1 MSGNAKLKKIN
12 SRIIGTIFALTLL
25 IPSNIGIDFYGI
37 NFEDLPLIFVFFY
50 LLVEKVSKFEIKKF
64 DRVFFI
70 FIFFFVLYTSF
81 LVEEIKIFNQT
92 NLRFYFY
99 FTLSYLCVDYF
110 KKNNNKVLEFFEPL
124 SIVMIANFVLIL
136 FQISL
141 PGTIDGWIS
150 NNTNSTNIFVSGRLG
165 GFQGGGPNV
174 IGIFCAIYSLIC
186 IYKLF
191 TADDSKKYL
200 IENKTNTFLLI
211 LSLINLL
218 FTFSRGSFLAL
229 AVGIFSLLL
238 FTEKYSRSFKYKIVI
253 TATLFGVIAMY
264 MFPSIFLKESNR
276 TFLNS
281 LGIQNTELFTGVGGG
296 NYIKSVYK
304 DYLITLEEDVLN
316 DQFNISYTDSDYK
329 LKSNESVTSS
339 STPVEGY
346 LKLKFDYRDN
356 FLPRSIISFF
366 YSDDGDEWKQLG
378 SNHTNGLIIDLIEN
392 DSYFEVGGWG
402 DGQSPGGQ
410 HLSGFLNKVVI
421 QTDEYKREFTF
432 SKSNRDKDYYLLTPE
447 LRNEYEN
454 SVDYRNNSIR
464 LDRPRDYWV
473 ALPNEVNL
481 SGKDFEIVVFLN
493 LDSVPKGHETLFSQ
507 SSIFRLNEEFNDQSW
522 KWSIIDG
529 RMYFFWIEEVIS
541 GYANFVGGQSLR
553 SGKLISTDG
562 NFDSIISNFSLS
574 QYDEITTSHNGFLTM
589 AVEYGLLIIL
599 LILFFIIYLII
610 KNYNKKNEIEVA
622 LLFML
627 LTQNITNDLIYAP
640 DVAIYFW
647 IIPFYFLANILR
659 RLRIL

>member
-1 MSGNAKLKKIN
+1 MSGNAILMKIN

-25 IPSNIGIDFYGI
+25 IPSNIGINFYGI
-37 NFEDLPLIFVFFY
+37 NFEDLPLIFVFLY
-50 LLVEKVSKFEIKKF
+50 LLVEKVYKFEFKKF

-81 LVEEIKIFNQT
+81 LVEEIKILNQT

-186 IYKLF
+186 FYKLF
-191 TADDSKKYL
+191 AADDSKKYL

-229 AVGIFSLLL
+229 VVGLLSLLI
-238 FTEKYSRSFKYKIVI
+238 FTEKYSRRFKYKIVI
-253 TATLFGVIAMY
+253 TATLFGVIAMFL
-264 MFPSIFLKESNR
+264 FPSIFLKESNR

-281 LGIQNTELFTGVGGG
+281 LGLQNTELFTGVGGG

-304 DYLITLEEDVLN
+304 DYLITLEEDVLI

-329 LKSNESVTSS
+329 LKSDESVTYS

-356 FLPRSIISFF
+356 LLPRSIISFF
-366 YSDDGDEWKQLG
+366 YSDDGVKWKQLG

-410 HLSGFLNKVVI
+410 QLSGFLNKVII
-421 QTDEYKREFTF
+421 QNDDYKREFTF

-454 SVDYRNNSIR
+454 SVGYRNNSIR

-481 SGKDFEIVVFLN
+481 SGKDFEIVVFLD

-553 SGKLISTDG
+553 SGKLISNDG
-562 NFDSIISNFSLS
+562 KFDSIISSFSLS

-589 AVEYGLLIIL
+589 AVEYGLFLIL
-599 LILFFIIYLII
+599 LILIFIIYLII
-610 KNYNKKNEIEVA
+610 RNYNKQNVA
-622 LLFML
+622 ELAIFLML

-647 IIPFYFLANILR
+647 IVPFYFLANNSED
-659 RLRIL
+659 

>member
-12 SRIIGTIFALTLL
+12 SRIIGTIFAFTLL

-50 LLVEKVSKFEIKKF
+50 LLVEKVRKFEIKKF

-70 FIFFFVLYTSF
+70 FIFFFILYTSF

-99 FTLSYLCVDYF
+99 FALSYLCVDYF

-238 FTEKYSRSFKYKIVI
+238 FTGKYSRSFKYKIVI

-281 LGIQNTELFTGVGGG
+281 LGLQNTELFTGVGGG

-329 LKSNESVTSS
+329 LKSDESVTSS

-346 LKLKFDYRDN
+346 LKLKFDYKDN

-366 YSDDGDEWKQLG
+366 FSDDGDEWKQLG

-410 HLSGFLNKVVI
+410 QLSGFLNKVVI

-454 SVDYRNNSIR
+454 NVDYRINSIR

-599 LILFFIIYLII
+599 LILFFIIFLII
-610 KNYNKKNEIEVA
+610 RNYKKENEIEVA

-647 IIPFYFLANILR
+647 IIPFYFLANILED
-659 RLRIL
+659 

>member
-50 LLVEKVSKFEIKKF
+50 LLVEKFNKFKIKKF
-64 DRVFFI
+64 DRVFYI

-81 LVEEIKIFNQT
+81 FVEEIKIFNQT

-191 TADDSKKYL
+191 AADDSKKYL

-238 FTEKYSRSFKYKIVI
+238 FTGKYSRSFKYKIVI

-264 MFPSIFLKESNR
+264 IFPSIFLKESNR

-281 LGIQNTELFTGVGGG
+281 LGLQNTELFTGVGGG

-316 DQFNISYTDSDYK
+316 DQFNISYSDSDYK
-329 LKSNESVTSS
+329 LKSYESVTSS

-366 YSDDGDEWKQLG
+366 YSDDGVKWKQLG

-410 HLSGFLNKVVI
+410 KLSGLLNKVII

-454 SVDYRNNSIR
+454 SVGYRNNSIR

-481 SGKDFEIVVFLN
+481 SGKDFEIVVFLD

-553 SGKLISTDG
+553 SGKLISIDG

-599 LILFFIIYLII
+599 LILFFIIYLITR
-610 KNYNKKNEIEVA
+610 NYNKENEIEVA
-622 LLFML
+622 LLFVL

-647 IIPFYFLANILR
+647 IIPIYFLANILED
-659 RLRIL
+659 

>member
-1 MSGNAKLKKIN
+1 MSGNVKLKEIN
-12 SRIIGTIFALTLL
+12 SRIIGTIFAFTLL
-25 IPSNIGIDFYGI
+25 IPSNIGIDFNGI
-37 NFEDLPLIFVFFY
+37 NLEDLPLIVVFFY
-50 LLVEKVSKFEIKKF
+50 LLVKKVNKFEINKF

-70 FIFFFVLYTSF
+70 FILFFVLYTNF

-110 KKNNNKVLEFFEPL
+110 KKNNNKVIEFLEPL
-124 SIVMIANFVLIL
+124 SIVMIANFVVIL

-150 NNTNSTNIFVSGRLG
+150 NNTDSTNVFVSGRLG

-186 IYKLF
+186 IYKIF
-191 TADDSKKYL
+191 AADDSKKYL
-200 IENKTNTFLLI
+200 IENNTNTFLLI
-211 LSLINLL
+211 LSLVNLL

-229 AVGIFSLLL
+229 SVGMFSLLV
-238 FTEKYSRSFKYKIVI
+238 FTEKYRRSFKYKIVI
-253 TATLFGVIAMY
+253 VATLFGVMSMY
-264 MFPSIFLKESNR
+264 MFPSVFLKESNR

-281 LGIQNTELFTGVGGG
+281 LGLQNTELFTGVGGG

-316 DQFNISYTDSDYK
+316 DQFNISYPDSEYK
-329 LKSNESVTSS
+329 LKLDESITFS

-366 YSDDGDEWKQLG
+366 YSDDGVIWKQLG
-378 SNHTNGLIIDLIEN
+378 SNHTSGLIVDLLEN

-410 HLSGFLNKVVI
+410 QLSGFLKQVII
-421 QTDEYKREFTF
+421 QTDDYKREFTF
-432 SKSNRDKDYYLLTPE
+432 SKSNRDKDYFLLTPE

-454 SVDYRNNSIR
+454 SVDYENNSIR

-481 SGKDFEIVVFLN
+481 SGKDFEIVVFLD

-507 SSIFRLNEEFNDQSW
+507 SSIFKLNEEFNDQSW
-522 KWSIIDG
+522 KWSLIDG
-529 RMYFFWIEEVIS
+529 RMYFFWIEDVKL

-553 SGKLISTDG
+553 SGKLISIDG

-599 LILFFIIYLII
+599 LILFFLIYLII
-610 KNYNKKNEIEVA
+610 RNYNKENEIELA

-627 LTQNITNDLIYAP
+627 LTQNTTNDLIYAP

-647 IIPFYFLANILR
+647 IIPFYFLANILED
-659 RLRIL
+659 